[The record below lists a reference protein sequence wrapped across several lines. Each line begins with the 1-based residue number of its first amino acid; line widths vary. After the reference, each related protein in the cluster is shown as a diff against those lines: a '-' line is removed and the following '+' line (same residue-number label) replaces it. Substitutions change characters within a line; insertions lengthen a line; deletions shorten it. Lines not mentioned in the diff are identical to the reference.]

1 MTPLPPS
8 PPPPAP
14 PPRAA
19 GWPASTGGAMPRPS
33 GPAPGLRYADPG
45 PRLVAFIVDAVIIAL
60 LYIALFLALGLL
72 AAAVAVASPPAALG
86 VLVLFP
92 LLILGLGLAQG
103 AYFALFWHR
112 SGATPGMRMVGVR
125 VVRAADGG
133 SLTGQQAILRA
144 IGYWVSSA
152 VMYLG
157 FLWILIDD
165 RRQGWHDKIADTVVI
180 ESGGA

>member
-14 PPRAA
+14 PARAA
-19 GWPASTGGAMPRPS
+19 GWPAPAGGALPRSP
-33 GPAPGLRYADPG
+33 GPAPGLRYAEPG
-45 PRLVAFIVDAVIIAL
+45 PRLVAFIVDTVIVAL
-60 LYIALFLALGLL
+60 LYIALFLVLGLL
-72 AAAVAVASPPAALG
+72 VAAVAVTSPAAVLG
-86 VLVLFP
+86 LLLLFP

-103 AYFALFWHR
+103 AYFALSWHR
-112 SGATPGMRMVGVR
+112 SGATPGMRMVGIR

-133 SLTGQQAILRA
+133 PLTGQQAVLRA